1 MTGQNLAI
9 TFACITI
16 LSGCASL
23 DDSFSAYR
31 RNLPD
36 NAPKGYASYLDA
48 QDDLK
53 KKDYSRAA
61 YNFCDAANLGYSKAN
76 SFCAKYSIIGAS
88 VRAAT
93 YLDDNLFFD
102 KTKDKNGDRYI
113 ADMMRWSICGAAQ
126 YGEPAKSLCKK
137 IKSMSDSATIKTV
150 HNAKNQYFNAVKNQ
164 RLKTLKEKDSSLN
177 LKLEEF

>member
-1 MTGQNLAI
+1 MQYKSVEMTGQNLAI

-53 KKDYSRAA
+53 KKITQELHIIFVMQLISAIQRPIPSAL
-61 YNFCDAANLGYSKAN
+61 NIPLLGLQCEQPHTSMMT
-76 SFCAKYSIIGAS
+76 SF
-88 VRAAT
+88 
-93 YLDDNLFFD
+93 L
-102 KTKDKNGDRYI
+102 
-113 ADMMRWSICGAAQ
+113 
-126 YGEPAKSLCKK
+126 
-137 IKSMSDSATIKTV
+137 IKPRIKMEID
-150 HNAKNQYFNAVKNQ
+150 
-164 RLKTLKEKDSSLN
+164 TLQI
-177 LKLEEF
+177 